1 MKILNNLGIIKTV
14 DTDKPFGATIK
25 NETETEEG
33 TPVVAELLADP
44 INNLY
49 RLIELA
55 KITPTN
61 QFDGDSTQYQ
71 IVEAL
76 QKLPNVLN
84 DIERVLTLSGIVWN
98 VDIDFDLIP
107 KKYFFFARASENYVA
122 GTTYYLRGSN
132 VNPTYTL
139 TSSGF
144 KSGDELL
151 VIVDTSAR
159 VYNLSSDSSISEVF
173 TVMGLPLAFNDTNK
187 MWYQDDDGRLISDDP
202 SINDLQGSI
211 RVETSDGT
219 IVVNDMFVLKGFV
232 LCYCFSTATGLYSFY
247 QFDLNDLST
256 PFEIDLGSN
265 FTNATDYNTYVYSD
279 GTYLYATNDGNES
292 SDDLSINKFSYDEE
306 NAVIAYISN
315 TKLRPEFVKTTNAV
329 VKNGGIYTMVGGAL
343 EFYSLTAGTKV
354 SLGTYSSTLGQ
365 IFSFNG
371 QFYFTNGEVAK
382 KWF

>member
-14 DTDKPFGATIK
+14 DSDKPFGATIK

-61 QFDGDSTQYQ
+61 EFDGDSTQYQ

-76 QKLPNVLN
+76 QKLPNLLN
-84 DIERVLTLSGIVWN
+84 DVERVLTLSGSVWA
-98 VDIDFDLIP
+98 VDFDFDLIP
-107 KKYFFFARASENYVA
+107 NKYFFLARASENYVS
-122 GTTYYLRGSN
+122 GTS
-132 VNPTYTL
+132 YTLKGLNASPSYPL

-151 VIVDTSAR
+151 VIVDSTAR

-173 TVMGLPLAFNDTNK
+173 TVMGSPLAFNDTNK
-187 MWYQDDDGRLISDDP
+187 MWYQDDGRLISDVP
-202 SINDLQGSI
+202 SINDLQSTI
-211 RVETSDGT
+211 RLETSDGT

-232 LCYCFSTATGLYSFY
+232 LCYCFSTATELYSFY

-256 PFEIDLGSN
+256 PFEVDLGSN
-265 FTNATDYNTYVYSD
+265 FTDTTDYDTYVYSD
-279 GTYLYATNDGNES
+279 GTYLYATNGGNES
-292 SDDLSINKFSYDEE
+292 SDDRSINKFSYDEA
-306 NAVIAYISN
+306 NAVIASISKVN
-315 TKLRPEFVKTTNAV
+315 LHSDFVKTTNAV
-329 VKNGGIYTMVGGAL
+329 IKSGGIYTMIGGVL
-343 EFYSLTAGTKV
+343 ELYSLNAGTKE

-365 IFSFNG
+365 IFNFNG

>member
-14 DTDKPFGATIK
+14 DADKPFGATIK

-76 QKLPNVLN
+76 QKLPNTLN
-84 DIERVLTLSGIVWN
+84 DIERVLTLTGTVWS

-107 KKYFFFARASENYVA
+107 RKYFFFARASENYVA

-132 VNPTYTL
+132 VNPSYHL

-151 VIVDTSAR
+151 VIVDKIAR
-159 VYNLSSDSSISEVF
+159 VYNLSSDSSISEAF

-187 MWYQDDDGRLISDDP
+187 MWYQDDGRLISDVP
-202 SINDLQGSI
+202 SINDLQSTI
-211 RVETSDGT
+211 RLETSDGT
-219 IVVNDMFVLKGFV
+219 IVVNDIFVLKGFV

-247 QFDLNDLST
+247 QFDLNDLSF
-256 PFEIDLGSN
+256 PVLVDSSLILGEIDNYNPYIYTDGS
-265 FTNATDYNTYVYSD
+265 FIYITNNGNNTSTDNVILKLDYDVDNAILISVLNIT
-279 GTYLYATNDGNES
+279 
-292 SDDLSINKFSYDEE
+292 IN
-306 NAVIAYISN
+306 N
-315 TKLRPEFVKTTNAV
+315 EFVKTTNSV
-329 VKNGGIYTMVGGAL
+329 IKNGLLYTMIDGAL
-343 EFYSLTAGTKV
+343 ESYSLTSSAKT

-371 QFYFTNGEVAK
+371 QFYFTNGDVAK